1 MHASGTSPAREL
13 DGEHRAVNSLLQLLK
28 QEQAALVDA
37 DVERLAGLT
46 EEKSKLASQMAQLA
60 KQRHGLLAA
69 AGFEATETGMQAWL
83 NSAHASATDKRA
95 WSDLLAVVKAA
106 NELNRL
112 NGLLIGQHMARNQTA
127 LNILQG
133 DTENSGIY
141 GPNGQSATK
150 IGSRRL
156 VVG

>member
-1 MHASGTSPAREL
+1 MHASGTSPAHEL
-13 DGEHRAVNSLLQLLK
+13 GGEHQAVNSLLQLLK

-60 KQRHGLLAA
+60 KQRHGRLAA
-69 AGFEATETGMQAWL
+69 AGFEATEAGMQAWL
-83 NSAHASATDKRA
+83 NSAHASAADKKA
-95 WSDLLAVVKAA
+95 WSELLSVVQAA